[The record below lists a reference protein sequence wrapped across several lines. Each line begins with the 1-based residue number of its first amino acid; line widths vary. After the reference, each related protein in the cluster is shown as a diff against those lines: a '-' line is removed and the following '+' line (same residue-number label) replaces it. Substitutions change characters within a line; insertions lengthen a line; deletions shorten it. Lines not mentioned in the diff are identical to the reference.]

1 MKKIVHILCCLV
13 AIASFIFVLGS
24 VGALE
29 QDAISLGQCI
39 GQAAIGYVIAI
50 AAIVAARN

>member
-13 AIASFIFVLGS
+13 AIASFVFVLGS